1 MGSIFLSFP
10 SSSGS
15 NVTGQGPPAEGFG
28 AKGKHR
34 RKVWAS
40 SRSFDAH
47 SHSPTETNESGNDN
61 MLRKNSASER
71 MGSECY

>member
-10 SSSGS
+10 SSSDS

-40 SRSFDAH
+40 SRSFDVH
-47 SHSPTETNESGNDN
+47 SHSPKEKNESGNDN
-61 MLRKNSASER
+61 ILRKNSASER

>member
-47 SHSPTETNESGNDN
+47 SHSPMETNESGNDN
-61 MLRKNSASER
+61 ILRKNSASER